1 MSMVSDTLTTGT
13 EAPLPSRILGR
24 KKYGTWVAGVLT
36 AAVVALVLV
45 SAFTN
50 KNFSWPAFGHYL
62 FSPSILLG
70 LGHTVELAVLS
81 MVLSIV
87 AGVVLAMMRQ
97 SANKV
102 LTTVAGAYIWV
113 FRATP
118 LLVLLL
124 LLYNLAALY
133 PKISLG
139 VPFGPEL
146 FALDTN
152 TVITVAGAA
161 IIGLTL
167 HEAAY
172 CAEIFRAGLISV
184 GRGQHEAA
192 EALGMPGMLSLRR
205 IVLPQAMRANV
216 PPGTTQFVNVVKTT
230 SIVSVIAMPELLYS
244 AQIIYARTYETIPL
258 LLVVTFW
265 YLVLTALL
273 TVAQRRVE
281 KHFNRGEAVI
291 STAAARKLARTT
303 LEAGL

>member
-1 MSMVSDTLTTGT
+1 MTMVSLDPAT
-13 EAPLPSRILGR
+13 ETPLPVRILGR
-24 KKYGTWVAGVLT
+24 KKYGTWIAGAL
-36 AAVVALVLV
+36 AATLVALVLL

-50 KNFSWPAFGHYL
+50 RNFSWPAFGHYV

-81 MVLSIV
+81 MALSIV

-97 SANKV
+97 SGNKV
-102 LTTVAGAYIWV
+102 LTTAAGAYIWV

-124 LLYNLAALY
+124 LLYNFAALY
-133 PKISLG
+133 PR
-139 VPFGPEL
+139 L
-146 FALDTN
+146 FTVDTN

-167 HEAAY
+167 HESAY

-184 GRGQHEAA
+184 GRGQREAA
-192 EALGMPGMLSLRR
+192 EALGMPGMLALRR
-205 IVLPQAMRANV
+205 IVLPQAMRAIV
-216 PPGTTQFVNVVKTT
+216 PPLTNQFVNVVKTT
-230 SIVSVIAMPELLYS
+230 SIVSVIAMPELVYS

-265 YLVLTALL
+265 YLVLTAAL
-273 TVAQRRVE
+273 TVVQRRVE
-281 KHFNRGEAVI
+281 RHFNRGEAV
-291 STAAARKLARTT
+291 L
-303 LEAGL
+303 

>member
-1 MSMVSDTLTTGT
+1 MSTVSLGSGT
-13 EAPLPSRILGR
+13 DIPLPARIIGR
-24 KKYGTWVAGVLT
+24 KKYGTWVAGL
-36 AAVVALVLV
+36 VVAGLVAVLLV

-50 KNFSWPAFGHYL
+50 RNFSWPAFGHYV

-70 LGHTVELAVLS
+70 LGHTLELAVLS
-81 MVLSIV
+81 MALSIV
-87 AGVVLAMMRQ
+87 AGVGLAMMRQ
-97 SANKV
+97 SANRV

-133 PKISLG
+133 PK
-139 VPFGPEL
+139 L
-146 FALDTN
+146 FTLDTN
-152 TVITVAGAA
+152 SVITVAGAA

-184 GRGQHEAA
+184 GRGQREAA
-192 EALGMPGMLSLRR
+192 EALGMPGVLALRR
-205 IVLPQAMRANV
+205 IVLPQAMRAIV
-216 PPGTTQFVNVVKTT
+216 PPLTNQFVNVVKTT

-265 YLVLTALL
+265 YLVVTALL
-273 TVAQRRVE
+273 TVVQRRVE
-281 KHFNRGEAVI
+281 RHFNRGEL
-291 STAAARKLARTT
+291 R
-303 LEAGL
+303 

>member
-1 MSMVSDTLTTGT
+1 MTVSLDPGT
-13 EAPLPSRILGR
+13 ETRIPARILVR
-24 KKYGTWVAGVLT
+24 KKYGTWVAG
-36 AAVVALVLV
+36 AIAVVLVALLLL
-45 SAFTN
+45 SAATN
-50 KNFSWPAFGHYL
+50 RNFSWPAFGHYV

-70 LGHTVELAVLS
+70 LGHTVELAVIS

-87 AGVVLAMMRQ
+87 LGVVLAMMRQ

-102 LTTVAGAYIWV
+102 LTTAAGAYIWV

-133 PKISLG
+133 PKLSLG
-139 VPFGPEL
+139 VPLGPDL
-146 FALDTN
+146 VTVDTN

-184 GRGQHEAA
+184 GRGQREAA
-192 EALGMPGMLSLRR
+192 EALGMPGTLALRR
-205 IVLPQAMRANV
+205 IVLPQAMRAIV
-216 PPGTTQFVNVVKTT
+216 PPLTNQFVNVVKTT

-265 YLVLTALL
+265 YLVLTAVL
-273 TVAQRRVE
+273 TVVQRRVE
-281 KHFNRGEAVI
+281 RYFNRGEAVL
-291 STAAARKLARTT
+291 SAAANRKLSRAA
-303 LEAGL
+303 LEAEL

>member
-1 MSMVSDTLTTGT
+1 MVSLDRGT
-13 EAPLPSRILGR
+13 ETRLPARILGR
-24 KKYGTWVAGVLT
+24 KKYGTWIAGAV
-36 AAVVALVLV
+36 AAVLVALVLT

-50 KNFSWPAFGHYL
+50 ENFSWPAFGHYL
-62 FSPSILLG
+62 FSPSLLLG
-70 LGHTVELAVLS
+70 LGHTVELAVIS
-81 MVLSIV
+81 MALSIV
-87 AGVVLAMMRQ
+87 LGVVLAMMRQ

-102 LTTVAGAYIWV
+102 LTTAAGAYVWV

-133 PKISLG
+133 PQLSLG
-139 VPFGPEL
+139 NLVSV
-146 FALDTN
+146 DTN

-167 HEAAY
+167 HESAY

-184 GRGQHEAA
+184 GRGQREAA
-192 EALGMPGMLSLRR
+192 EALGMPGMLALRR
-205 IVLPQAMRANV
+205 IVLPQAMRAIV
-216 PPGTTQFVNVVKTT
+216 PPLTNQFVNVVKTT

-265 YLVLTALL
+265 YLVITALL
-273 TVAQRRVE
+273 TVAQRRIE
-281 KHFNRGEAVI
+281 RHFNRGEA
-291 STAAARKLARTT
+291 
-303 LEAGL
+303 GL